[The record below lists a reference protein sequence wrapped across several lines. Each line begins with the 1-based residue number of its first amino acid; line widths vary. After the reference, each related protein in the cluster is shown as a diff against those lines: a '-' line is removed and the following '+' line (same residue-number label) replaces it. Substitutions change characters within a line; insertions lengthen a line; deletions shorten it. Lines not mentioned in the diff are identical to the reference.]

1 MSNKD
6 LLIMWLQK
14 YVYIKIKTTN
24 KVFDRLYIN
33 RFKNTWICRARSFI
47 ISIVLIKKGV
57 YLHKEKKGLRIKCFN
72 ISLFK
77 KYQLCNW
84 TLPVGKWIY
93 IKSICL
99 PFPCTYIP
107 PYFEKKGG
115 GWSCIE
121 KLYINYIKG
130 ENIIKQSKWF
140 TRFKLVY

>member
-57 YLHKEKKGLRIKCFN
+57 YLYKEKKGLRIKCFN

-115 GWSCIE
+115 GGVAL
-121 KLYINYIKG
+121 KNYIS
-130 ENIIKQSKWF
+130 II
-140 TRFKLVY
+140 